1 MHIVISITEQDL
13 YNGYI
18 EERNTWKLQ
27 LPLAVYIS
35 CLSQVA
41 VVRAKYLTPPLG
53 TAFITK

>member
-1 MHIVISITEQDL
+1 MHIVICITEQDL

-18 EERNTWKLQ
+18 EEQNTWKLQ

-35 CLSQVA
+35 YLSQVA
-41 VVRAKYLTPPLG
+41 VVRTKYLTPPLG